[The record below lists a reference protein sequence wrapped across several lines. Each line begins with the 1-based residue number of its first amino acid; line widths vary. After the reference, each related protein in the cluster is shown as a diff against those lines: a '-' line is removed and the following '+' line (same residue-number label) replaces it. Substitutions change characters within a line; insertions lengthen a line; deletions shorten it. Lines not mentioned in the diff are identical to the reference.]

1 MKLRDCDCGSD
12 IIYIDPRDGYV
23 VFCHTCDTCTMQ
35 YTKVG
40 GMLLR
45 HGMQGLWKKR
55 LDNS

>member
-12 IIYIDPRDGYV
+12 IIYIDHMMGYV

-35 YTKVG
+35 YTKVEDALEAWNAG
-40 GMLLR
+40 IVEE
-45 HGMQGLWKKR
+45 K

>member
-35 YTKVG
+35 YTNAEDAIEAWNAGIMEEK
-40 GMLLR
+40 
-45 HGMQGLWKKR
+45 